1 MTEAEFRE
9 KARAEGVSEAAI
21 AREISMH
28 DKFIRMGIQPASY
41 EEMIAAIRKK
51 SCVEIFESSLNS

>member
-21 AREISMH
+21 TREISMH
-28 DKFIRMGIQPASY
+28 DKFIRMGMQPASY

>member
-1 MTEAEFRE
+1 MTAEEFRE
-9 KARAEGVSEAAI
+9 KARAEGISESAI
-21 AREISMH
+21 SREIAMH
-28 DKFIRMGIQPASY
+28 DKFLRMGMQPASY